1 MANLVINFPSVTVN
15 NIKTNDQNNPLK
27 KSRNMKNIPYVLA
40 VQSMVGV
47 LLCAS
52 ACAQPYTDASVS
64 VNVAVVGP
72 LSRSDPHSASL
83 FAYMDFS
90 SGFVNWSATAQANT
104 TYGVNSAYTDL
115 WYAYIPGEIPPTVE
129 PATTA
134 SYSLNWSTT
143 DNSQSGTL
151 ISVEAG
157 PGDTVNDLYTGVLSF
172 LYGTPYN
179 IESLLAINASYAGT
193 AATASSTWADTITFL
208 GQPDGTT
215 GEATFTVSLVGSISF
230 QTSQPTYGT
239 EDGPLVFDRSDV
251 VGGFGG
257 GAGLSSIELPFGTSI
272 EAASGTVYPVS
283 QPVPLTFVPEP
294 GTISLFGLGLVG
306 FWLRWFKPKR
316 RPAFQALDSRSR
328 R

>member
-1 MANLVINFPSVTVN
+1 
-15 NIKTNDQNNPLK
+15 
-27 KSRNMKNIPYVLA
+27 MKEIRYALA
-40 VQSMVGV
+40 VQLVGGV
-47 LLCAS
+47 LLCTS

-64 VNVAVVGP
+64 YNISVIGP
-72 LSRSDPHSASL
+72 FSQSDPHSASL

-104 TYGVNSAYTDL
+104 TYGFNSAYTDL
-115 WYAYIPGEIPPTVE
+115 RYDYVAGEPPPSVE

-239 EDGPLVFDRSDV
+239 EDGPEVFDGSDI
-251 VGGFGG
+251 VGDFSG
-257 GAGLSSIELPFGTSI
+257 GAVLSSIELPVVASI
-272 EAASGTVYPVS
+272 ESASGTLYP
-283 QPVPLTFVPEP
+283 VPEP
-294 GTISLFGLGLVG
+294 GAFSLLGLGLG
-306 FWLRWFKPKR
+306 GLWLRRFKR
-316 RPAFQALDSRSR
+316 GTRSTIQEAFPLF
-328 R
+328 